1 MTEKVREEYKDYAIE
16 AETNEEATARLV
28 KIIELL
34 RKECPWDKVQTH
46 DTLVPCMIEEAYE
59 SVEAINNK
67 DDDNLCEELGDVMLQ
82 VIFHSSLAEEEN
94 KFTLIDVIN
103 GECDKMIRRHPHI
116 FADGDAKT
124 VDKVLVKWENIK
136 YKERGSQSAASR
148 LDDVPSAFPAL
159 IRSAKVQKKA
169 ADVGFDFTT
178 VEDACGKLNEETQEL
193 IEACQDHNEEG
204 IAEEMGD
211 LFFSAVNVSRFLNV
225 EPEGALRAA
234 TEKFIRRFR
243 EVERMA
249 EAGGSSLDNMSLEK
263 MNELWN
269 EVKKQEV

>member
-1 MTEKVREEYKDYAIE
+1 
-16 AETNEEATARLV
+16 
-28 KIIELL
+28 
-34 RKECPWDKVQTH
+34 
-46 DTLVPCMIEEAYE
+46 MIEEAYE

-136 YKERGSQSAASR
+136 YKERGSQSVTSR
-148 LDDVPSAFPAL
+148 LEDVPSAFPAL

-169 ADVGFDFTT
+169 ADIGFDFTT
-178 VEDACGKLNEETQEL
+178 TEDACGKLNEETQEL
-193 IEACQDHNEEG
+193 IEACRNHDEGG

-225 EPEGALRAA
+225 EPEGALRSA
-234 TEKFIRRFR
+234 TEKFIKRFSQM
-243 EVERMA
+243 ERMA
-249 EAGGSSLDNMSLEK
+249 QAAGSTLDDMSLDQ
-263 MNELWN
+263 MNGLWD